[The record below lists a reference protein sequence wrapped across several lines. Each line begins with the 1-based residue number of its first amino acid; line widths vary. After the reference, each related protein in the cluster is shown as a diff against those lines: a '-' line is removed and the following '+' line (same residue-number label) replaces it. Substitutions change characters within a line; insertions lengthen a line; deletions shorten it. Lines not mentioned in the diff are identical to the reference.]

1 MSTDDLIRAGA
12 VVAAVA
18 ILAAPYR
25 QQAASWLAQAWTAAT
40 PYRGLAA
47 RIAAASLLLV
57 AAWGRLPSLPALPQ
71 SSPVVVATPTAEVL
85 KAVAGVEAAMAGVG
99 SGDRATWREAWRK
112 AAIVV
117 EADRSS
123 GEAQA
128 FPKTAALRS
137 YTTLVLDIAWRRI
150 GGHKPGTVDGLRT
163 ATEAAYA
170 AVVGDADVPV
180 TPEVREQ
187 FAALADGMI
196 WAAR

>member
-1 MSTDDLIRAGA
+1 MKPDDLLRVAA

-25 QQAASWLAQAWTAAT
+25 QQAAAWVAQAWTRAT

-47 RIAAASLLLV
+47 RIAAAGLLIA
-57 AAWGRLPSLPALPQ
+57 AAWGHLPSLPQ
-71 SSPVVVATPTAEVL
+71 SSPVVIAKPTAEVM
-85 KAVAGVEAAMAGVG
+85 KAVAGVEAAMANVG
-99 SGDRATWREAWRK
+99 PAGRAVWREAWAK
-112 AAIVV
+112 AAVVV
-117 EADRSS
+117 EADRAS
-123 GEAQA
+123 GETNV
-128 FPKTAALRS
+128 FPKTSTLRS

-150 GGHKPGTVDGLRT
+150 GEHRPGSVAGLRG

-180 TPEVREQ
+180 TPEVREHY
-187 FAALADGMI
+187 AALAAGMV